1 MAASRRRSGTPA
13 RRARGF
19 RPLSNSVLGWLV
31 LIFLSLVPLPLGS
44 NRPLFWAVNAGLVS
58 ILGLVFGIAWLA
70 SGEGLRVRMRE
81 LGLVPW
87 AFGALCVYLLVQ
99 LLPLPGQPFLSVAPG
114 ATLLMLLRTLT
125 YGVFF
130 FIVLQL
136 SRNPERARNLLNV
149 ALVVLT
155 AHAILAL
162 AMLRSGDTLLGSDKV
177 AYLGSATGTFI
188 NRNSF
193 ATFLAFGCVL
203 AFAKLLADLQHALS
217 ERDPYEFDRP
227 WLQVSL
233 AAFAFAALSGT
244 IVATQSR
251 MGVAAALI
259 GLLVVAARSVPAARI
274 ARLAALVVAF
284 VVLALVGLVVVLN
297 GGGLLERLLYTDQSW
312 AERLELYRQVV
323 DLIGIRPFT
332 GFGGGSFQLAFQQ
345 VHQPPVGIDRVW
357 DKAHNSYLT
366 LLSELGLIAGLLI
379 PLMLMTIGWMLARA
393 PGGTATERLPV
404 TVALAVLAVGAS
416 HSLVDFSLEIQAV
429 TLWFV
434 ALLACGLAQALFL
447 STSRSALDDPDSGSR

>member
-1 MAASRRRSGTPA
+1 MAARSSRGGATR

-19 RPLSNSVLGWLV
+19 QPLSNTVLGWLV

-70 SGEGLRVRMRE
+70 GGEGLRVRLRD
-81 LGLVPW
+81 LGLLPW

-99 LLPLPGQPFLSVAPG
+99 ILPLPGQPFLSDAPG

-130 FIVLQL
+130 FIVLQVSL
-136 SRNPERARNLLNV
+136 NPERAQNLLNM

-162 AMLRSGDTLLGSDKV
+162 AMLRSGDTLLGYDKV

-217 ERDPYEFDRP
+217 ERDPYDLDRP
-227 WLQVSL
+227 WLHVSL
-233 AAFAFAALSGT
+233 AAFAFAALAGT

-251 MGVAAALI
+251 MGVAAALV
-259 GLLVVAARSVPAARI
+259 GLLVVAARSIPSVRI
-274 ARLAALVVAF
+274 ARVSAVIVATGVV
-284 VVLALVGLVVVLN
+284 ALVGFVVVLN

-312 AERLELYRQVV
+312 AERLDLYRQVV
-323 DLIGIRPFT
+323 ELIGIRPFT

-345 VHQPPVGIDRVW
+345 VHQPPLGVDRVW

-366 LLSELGLIAGLLI
+366 LLSELGLVAGLLI
-379 PLMLMTIGWMLARA
+379 PLMLLTIGWMLARA
-393 PGGTATERLPV
+393 PGGSARERLPV
-404 TVALAVLAVGAS
+404 TVALGVLAVGAS

-434 ALLACGLAQALFL
+434 AFLACGLAQALYL
-447 STSRSALDDPDSGSR
+447 ASSRSALDDPDTGSR

>member
-13 RRARGF
+13 RRGRGF

-162 AMLRSGDTLLGSDKV
+162 AMLRSGDTLLGYDKV

-217 ERDPYEFDRP
+217 ERDPYELDRP

-251 MGVAAALI
+251 MGVAAAVI
-259 GLLVVAARSVPAARI
+259 GLLVVAARSVPSVRV

-345 VHQPPVGIDRVW
+345 VHQPPLGIDRVW

-366 LLSELGLIAGLLI
+366 LLSELGLIGGLLI

-393 PGGTATERLPV
+393 PGGTAGERLPV

-447 STSRSALDDPDSGSR
+447 GTSRSALDDPDAGSR

>member
-162 AMLRSGDTLLGSDKV
+162 AMLRSGDTLLGYDKV